1 MRSVFD
7 TGGQWLR
14 GNLHMHTNRSDGALP
29 PEEAIRI
36 YRAAGYDFI
45 ALTDHWR
52 QSETVEQPD
61 FLLLSGCEYDTGD
74 MAEHAVY
81 HIVGVGMRRPVSL
94 RRDPARPAQA
104 LIDTVREAGGIAI
117 LAHPAWSVTDP
128 AAAARLRGLA
138 AAEIYN
144 TFSGI
149 PWSNARPDSSLYFD
163 LWAAGGFY
171 LPCTAADDCHEY
183 SGEETRSYMMLNAV
197 SRRADDVLAAI
208 RAGNFY
214 ASQGPRF
221 ESITLAGGRVTVHC
235 SPVRTAVFYS
245 ATVYCADRLT
255 QGSDCAP
262 VTEAGY
268 TVKPTDRY
276 VRVELID
283 AQGHRAWSP
292 PVDVRAPG

>member
-1 MRSVFD
+1 MQSVFD
-7 TGGQWLR
+7 TSGRWLR
-14 GNLHMHTNRSDGALP
+14 GNLHMHTTRSDGALP
-29 PEEAIRI
+29 PEEAIRV
-36 YRAAGYDFI
+36 YRDAGYDFL

-52 QSETVEQPD
+52 PSETVESPD

-74 MAEHAVY
+74 MLAHKIY
-81 HIVGVGMRRPVSL
+81 HIVGVGMQNPPAL
-94 RRDPARPAQA
+94 RRDPARPAQE
-104 LIDTVREAGGIAI
+104 LIDAVRAAGGVAI
-117 LAHPAWSVTDP
+117 LAHPAWSLTDP
-128 AAAARLRGLA
+128 APAARLRGLS

-171 LPCTAADDCHEY
+171 LPATAADDCHAY
-183 SGEETRSYMMLNAV
+183 SGEQTRSYMMVNAA
-197 SRRADDVLAAI
+197 SLSAADVLAAI

-221 ESITLAGGRVTVHC
+221 ESITIDGGQMRVRC
-235 SPVRTAVFYS
+235 SPVQTAVFYS
-245 ATVYCADRLT
+245 DTVYCPDRLT
-255 QGSDCAP
+255 QAADGEF

-268 TVKPTDRY
+268 TLKRTDRY

-283 AQGHRAWSP
+283 AQGRRAWSAP
-292 PVDVRAPG
+292 LDVRTPG